1 MAAGVAAGGRAGAN
15 FFFATGLG
23 ASRGGSGAGGASGAA
38 AGATEAGTGA
48 RVEFTTGSDGCR
60 RSTKY
65 DTPVA
70 ASAPVRNP
78 RMSFWFNS
86 DTSLYYYNAAA
97 F

>member
-1 MAAGVAAGGRAGAN
+1 VAGAASTWAAAGAEC
-15 FFFATGLG
+15 FFATGLG
-23 ASRGGSGAGGASGAA
+23 GSGGGSAAGGGSGTA
-38 AGATEAGTGA
+38 AGAVTTASAGA
-48 RVEFTTGSDGCR
+48 DGCR
-60 RSTKY
+60 CRIRY

-97 F
+97 H